1 MHESK
6 HVSRGPGGKYR
17 AGRRRRTADCR
28 GHRRDSGVGVG
39 HPEEAMSRLVS
50 SKRETTTNLALDSSD
65 RKRPVRLVGG
75 VGGSIA
81 FSWAIVLS
89 IHYSDTITTTCPQA
103 K

>member
-6 HVSRGPGGKYR
+6 HVSRGGSLGR
-17 AGRRRRTADCR
+17 AGDAEQQTA
-28 GHRRDSGVGVG
+28 GAHRRDSGVGVG